1 MSWGGVEGWKACSVQ
16 PSPQVGTPATP
27 GELISACIE
36 SLSLQEL
43 WCLLEGC
50 VLELKE
56 GG

>member
-36 SLSLQEL
+36 PPSLQEL